1 MAILQSLR
9 RSDFLRHNF
18 IFFVGSTAV
27 GVLNYLYY
35 PVMSRVLHP
44 AAFGEVQA
52 LISLFLQITIFLTVL
67 SLVTINIVAN
77 YQSETQRDAV
87 VLEFEH
93 LALLVSIV
101 LLLITVACQNV
112 LKRFLQF
119 DATWPFILLM
129 LAVVASVPMTFRGA
143 FLRGKQRFGLAS
155 AVNIISAGSKIVF
168 SAALVVLGGSTAG
181 AIGGLVAAQIA
192 ACLAALGWAR
202 KDGLRRPTG
211 QGIIR
216 LPNMKLLRPELPY
229 GMLVLVGS
237 LFVTV
242 QYSIDIVV
250 VKHLFDPHT
259 AGLYAGVASVARI
272 IFFLTASISL
282 VLMPLVK
289 MGAAPGENE
298 RLLKKSLGLVL
309 AAGLP
314 VLALFVLA
322 PKPIVTLLMG
332 HAYGSVAYLLPTLSG
347 AIFAVSIIN
356 LLVAYHLALRH
367 FAMVPSIII
376 GAAITYGLVA
386 VHHSTLRAVVTSLL
400 IGSIAML
407 SILIISNK
415 RLTTRS

>member
-9 RSDFLRHNF
+9 GSNFLRHNL

-27 GVLNYLYY
+27 GVFNYLYY
-35 PVMSRVLHP
+35 PVMGRVLHP

-67 SLVTINIVAN
+67 GLVTINIVAN
-77 YQSETQRDAV
+77 YQSEAQRDAV

-93 LALLVSIV
+93 LALVISVI
-101 LLLITVACQNV
+101 LLLVTIACQNT
-112 LKRFLQF
+112 LQRFLQF
-119 DATWPFILLM
+119 DATWPFILLI

-155 AVNIISAGSKIVF
+155 SVNIIAAGSKIAF
-168 SAALVVLGGSTAG
+168 SAALVLLGAGTAG
-181 AIGGLVAAQIA
+181 AIGGLVTAQVL
-192 ACLAALGWAR
+192 ACIFALGWAR
-202 KDGLRRPTG
+202 KNGLHRPKG
-211 QGIIR
+211 QGILR
-216 LPNMKLLRPELPY
+216 LPNMRLLRPELPY
-229 GMLVLVGS
+229 GLLVLVGS

-282 VLMPLVK
+282 VLMPMVK
-289 MGAAPGENE
+289 MGAATGQNE

-309 AAGLP
+309 ATGLP

-322 PKPIVTLLMG
+322 PKQIVTLLMG
-332 HAYGSVAYLLPTLSG
+332 HNYGSVAYLLPALSG
-347 AIFAVSIIN
+347 AIFVVSIIN

-367 FAMVPSIII
+367 FAMMPSIII
-376 GAAITYGLVA
+376 GAIITYGLIA
-386 VHHSTLRAVVTSLL
+386 AHHGTLRAVVNNLL

-407 SILIISNK
+407 GLLIISNN